1 MDNEKHAKNEIFL
14 EIVETDG
21 RLKAQIDAANS
32 VQNQAADAVEQL
44 NNDLIQE
51 RMEFK
56 TQLKKI
62 IQESQ

>member
-1 MDNEKHAKNEIFL
+1 MDSEKHAKNEIFL

-32 VQNQAADAVEQL
+32 VQNQAADVVEQL

-56 TQLKKI
+56 KQLKKI

>member
-1 MDNEKHAKNEIFL
+1 MDDEKHAKNEIFL

-32 VQNQAADAVEQL
+32 VQNQAADAMEQL
-44 NNDLIQE
+44 NDDLIQV

-56 TQLKKI
+56 AQLKKI
-62 IQESQ
+62 IHESQ